1 MTLVCANKGMVTSLL
16 IFTCFTDLLQMREN
30 PTEKKDAVGYPRN
43 EWFYLHDNE
52 LEEAEKKKETEE

>member
-1 MTLVCANKGMVTSLL
+1 MLIRAFPL